1 MSTTKTLSPNGQT
14 QRQRDSARRINLIA
28 DADEIKH
35 IFRKAVQSRLRDHK
49 RNGNWIATWQ
59 DGKVVIIPPE
69 EIRIEDPSHRG

>member
-1 MSTTKTLSPNGQT
+1 MRTAKTLSPNGQK

-69 EIRIEDPSHRG
+69 DIRVDDRDTRG